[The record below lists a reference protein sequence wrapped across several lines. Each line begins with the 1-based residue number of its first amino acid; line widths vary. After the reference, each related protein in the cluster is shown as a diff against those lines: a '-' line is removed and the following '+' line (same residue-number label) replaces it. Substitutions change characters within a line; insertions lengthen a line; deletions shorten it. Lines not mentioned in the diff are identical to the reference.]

1 VDGLVID
8 IGRKRGKEVKG
19 EELNQL
25 YKDCVDFWGIERQ
38 IRMMQEECAELII
51 AGSHFLRKRKTG
63 YDELVEELADA
74 QLMIN
79 QIKTFVGEDSVNKMI
94 DKKSDYIKEK
104 LEERRSK

>member
-1 VDGLVID
+1 M
-8 IGRKRGKEVKG
+8 KG

-51 AGSHFLRKRKTG
+51 AGSHFLRKRETG
-63 YDELVEELADA
+63 YDELVEEVADA

-79 QIKTFVGEDSVNKMI
+79 QTKVFVGEDKVNEMI
-94 DKKSDYIKEK
+94 DKKSNYIKEK
-104 LEERRSK
+104 LEESKRRFNNEV